1 MRVNVQRFGDEQG
14 RIGRR
19 RKGQGKHFQE
29 EVDRFNEA
37 SANLCIP
44 VYIYL
49 QTYSFPGCVTAST
62 KSAQDLSLS
71 LPPSLPP
78 SLPSS
83 LSDAPSFAFL
93 LQIASETP
101 HVTFRT

>member
-37 SANLCIP
+37 SANLCIY

-49 QTYSFPGCVTAST
+49 QTYSF
-62 KSAQDLSLS
+62 QD
-71 LPPSLPP
+71 
-78 SLPSS
+78 
-83 LSDAPSFAFL
+83 
-93 LQIASETP
+93 
-101 HVTFRT
+101 V